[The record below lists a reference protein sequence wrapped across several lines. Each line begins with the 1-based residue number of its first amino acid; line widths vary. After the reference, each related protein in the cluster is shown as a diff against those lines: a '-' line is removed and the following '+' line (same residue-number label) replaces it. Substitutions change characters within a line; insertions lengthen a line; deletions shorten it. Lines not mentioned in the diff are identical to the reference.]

1 MKAVPSRPRS
11 VPAPAPA
18 ASPVPLRTQLLAE
31 LIGTAALLCAV
42 IGFGIMAQRLSGGN
56 DGVALL
62 ANTLATVFA
71 LYVLIETLGPLS
83 GAHFN
88 PLVTLVMW
96 SKGLLAPVKSAQTA
110 TLFIASQL
118 LGAVLGAALA
128 NAMFDLPVLQFST
141 HLRGGWDAVGHF
153 TGWGQW
159 LAEAV
164 ATGGL
169 VFVILRAPQPKASA
183 LVACFI
189 GAAYWFTAS
198 TSFANPAAVFG
209 RMFSDTFAGIA
220 PASALGFVLAQMAGA
235 WAGVQLAHHC
245 DITPRAA

>member
-1 MKAVPSRPRS
+1 MNAVPLKTR
-11 VPAPAPA
+11 
-18 ASPVPLRTQLLAE
+18 LLAE
-31 LIGTAALLCAV
+31 FVGTAVLLCAV
-42 IGFGIMAQRLSGGN
+42 IGSGIMAQRISGGN

-71 LYVLIETLGPLS
+71 LYVLIETLGPIS

-88 PLVTLVMW
+88 PVVTLVMW
-96 SKGLLAPVKSAQTA
+96 SKGQLAPAERALAA

-118 LGAVLGAALA
+118 LGAVAGAALA
-128 NAMFDLPVLQFST
+128 NAMFELPVLHASQ
-141 HLRGGWDAVGHF
+141 HLRG
-153 TGWGQW
+153 GWGQW

-169 VFVILRAPQPKASA
+169 VFVILRAPAGKVSA
-183 LVACFI
+183 LVACYI

-198 TSFANPAAVFG
+198 TSFANPAAVLG

-220 PASALGFVLAQMAGA
+220 PASTLGFVLAQCVGA
-235 WAGVQLAHHC
+235 WCGMQLANRL
-245 DITPRAA
+245 DINDRDQRV